1 MDTFVNKSKQL
12 YSVEMLVLLSCR
24 IFHIFKTH
32 LSCKFFFVTGAYD
45 EQLVWGF
52 KMKYKN
58 V

>member
-1 MDTFVNKSKQL
+1 MWTRLLTNL
-12 YSVEMLVLLSCR
+12 NNCIVLKCCM

-32 LSCKFFFVTGAYD
+32 LSCTFVFVTGACD
-45 EQLVWGF
+45 WGF